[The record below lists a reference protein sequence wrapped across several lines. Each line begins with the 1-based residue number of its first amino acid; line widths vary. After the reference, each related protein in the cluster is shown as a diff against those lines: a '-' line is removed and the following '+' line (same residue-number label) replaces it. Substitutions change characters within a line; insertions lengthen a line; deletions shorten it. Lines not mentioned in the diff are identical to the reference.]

1 MERPSP
7 GKRRQRRYRDL
18 TMTGLTEN
26 LLNMFLMLGI
36 LVYILDII
44 SSVSFGTDED
54 DDQDDR

>member
-1 MERPSP
+1 MERPPS
-7 GKRRQRRYRDL
+7 GERRQQWYRDL

-54 DDQDDR
+54 DEDDR

>member
-1 MERPSP
+1 MERPPP
-7 GKRRQRRYRDL
+7 GERRQQWYRDL

-54 DDQDDR
+54 DEDDR

>member
-1 MERPSP
+1 
-7 GKRRQRRYRDL
+7 
-18 TMTGLTEN
+18 MTGLTEN

-54 DDQDDR
+54 EEDDR